1 MRSSSPPSE
10 KKKNSKKQVKRG
22 EGGRSAVREGT
33 GGKGLV
39 KEESYGVQ
47 FTPFRKKNKQTN
59 RHCNSLGVGS
69 RQQHLPD
76 KFEYSHYLF
85 AG

>member
-39 KEESYGVQ
+39 KEESYEVQ
-47 FTPFRKKNKQTN
+47 FTPFRKKKQTN
-59 RHCNSLGVGS
+59 RQTLQLTWCWIKTTTST
-69 RQQHLPD
+69 
-76 KFEYSHYLF
+76 
-85 AG
+85 